1 MILKLN
7 RGYAGFYKGFYLRS
21 SYEYAYAVYLDQFNI
36 SWSFETQIFEVNGKI
51 YKPDF
56 LFYDKN
62 GKLEKIVEI
71 KSRNKKEIELAKEKL
86 NYIAVQYQ
94 VTTELFSYKEL
105 LKIYEDMPVSLNSV
119 IEHWINSDNTSI
131 HKGVSGS
138 LNAHYGL
145 KHSEETKKRIGEHTK
160 KLWNGDTPAKK
171 KMIEGLRK
179 SGLSQKGKIKT
190 EREKRYCALCYDEF
204 IVMVTSKQS
213 YCCQH
218 CSGQSAIRIA
228 TEAYVESRTTVHRN
242 IKQYIIHWTNE
253 NSEIVLLTP
262 FNKINSTIKPLTDE
276 IYSRFGVKD
285 MRVISKAVFGEDKGR
300 KELLRFM
307 KKLCSEN
314 VC

>member
-36 SWSFETQIFEVNGKI
+36 SWSFETQVFEVNGKF

-56 LFYDKN
+56 FFYDKDGN
-62 GKLEKIVEI
+62 LEKIVEI
-71 KSRNKKEIELAKEKL
+71 KSQNKKELELAKEKL
-86 NYIAVQYQ
+86 SYIKDQYQ
-94 VTTELFSYKEL
+94 IKTELFSYKEL
-105 LKIYEDMPVSLNSV
+105 LKIYEDMPVSLKSV
-119 IEHWINSDNTSI
+119 IEHWINSDDTTI
-131 HKGVSGS
+131 HKAASGS

-145 KHSEETKKRIGEHTK
+145 KHTEATKKKIGEHTK

-190 EREKRYCALCYDEF
+190 EREKRYCALCFDEF
-204 IVMVTSKQS
+204 TVMVTSTKI

-228 TEAYVESRTTVHRN
+228 TDAYVERRTAIHQN
-242 IKQYIIHWTNE
+242 IKHYIIQWTNE
-253 NSEIVLLTP
+253 NKELVLSTP
-262 FNKINSTIKPLTDE
+262 YNKINSTIKPLFDE
-276 IYSRFGVKD
+276 IFSLFGVKD
-285 MRVISKAVFGEDKGR
+285 LRVISKAVFGEDKGR

-307 KKLCSEN
+307 KEICSEN